1 MFLYLSFCKLNA
13 FLSIFCAVY
22 LPYKNK
28 SFSSLFRKRSS
39 TLSLLDR
46 FAGFPSHVGFGI
58 RSCVFPFA
66 SGLVPLRSAVLFQ
79 TLCPVFLRPRF
90 SLRSLCLLWK
100 TVLGRLPK
108 SSRWTFLCGM
118 LPPSRRDLL
127 LPVARFRR
135 RLSGYASSPWAFPR
149 CWSSGVSLFCA
160 SPVLFPVPLF
170 GPLSGF
176 FAGVFL

>member
-1 MFLYLSFCKLNA
+1 MPYKPRQYIIMFLYLSFCKLNA
-13 FLSIFCAVY
+13 FLSVFCAVY

-127 LPVARFRR
+127 LPVRPLPPA
-135 RLSGYASSPWAFPR
+135 AF
-149 CWSSGVSLFCA
+149 GVC
-160 SPVLFPVPLF
+160 V
-170 GPLSGF
+170 
-176 FAGVFL
+176 